1 MIQIIET
8 DKIKFMIIESV
19 KSIFVYISFL
29 FLGGVLALSSCK
41 TPREAPWVASAC
53 WNVQEVQQSNMKVYM
68 AAATISSIEYQ
79 AVRGWE
85 LNPATQETAT
95 LYCDIDDDMLR
106 TLVPEHTLCIKV
118 CYLDKGYG
126 GFALCY
132 KAQGEIKRGEY
143 VQLHNSGAWM
153 EHTFKLYDA
162 LVANGIDQADFVLTT
177 CDMDIMGKAKD
188 RVGIASVRVEMSEL
202 LSPYELS
209 VKGKRV
215 GNIFFEDEKIE
226 FQVECLDMTG
236 KHACRTLAY
245 SIINEN
251 RESIYTQKQSL
262 SGERTCIEL
271 PSLPYGVYE
280 LILEMEGEQSY
291 QKAVVDFS
299 HSRRA
304 DEINTHF
311 GTNLHF
317 DWAVYSNED
326 IDFLA
331 ELVKDAGYSLV
342 RTSLRWYQMEK
353 SKGEFALTRN
363 ILYSNQCLKKQG
375 LKMVGILS
383 QECPLYDTV
392 PYWLENEDK
401 REAYARFC
409 YFMVDALKE
418 YTHIFTYPNEF
429 NLTKGGVHHPEN
441 YHQSMDIIK
450 AAYPAI
456 KRANADAFI
465 VSGAVS
471 RFEKPYLEGLFRLG
485 LNDYCDASSIHLYD
499 FIGGPE
505 TYYTNKPDLN
515 MFPNT
520 QLFHDLM
527 KRLAPE
533 KQAWITENGWCS
545 YPGEMGE
552 NEAHRNFFMCTEN
565 EQARWY
571 ARSFIINSDPNRADK
586 YFHYSFI
593 NNEVGYFNS
602 ESNFG
607 IIHSHNHRTPFSAK
621 PAFVTVAAFN
631 DIVGNALFKGNVEE
645 LELAE
650 DERNHFAYM
659 FVNAKGEEIACFWQR
674 DERLL
679 TDKKIK
685 TYTYKSDMPYLE
697 IYDMYGNRKVVDN
710 KEGTYTS
717 LYTCCPVY
725 IKGVKE
731 VK

>member
-1 MIQIIET
+1 MILQNT
-8 DKIKFMIIESV
+8 
-19 KSIFVYISFL
+19 KSIFTHILFL
-29 FLGGVLALSSCK
+29 FGGVLGIFSCN
-41 TPREAPWVASAC
+41 TPLKSTFVASAY
-53 WNVQEVQQSNMKVYM
+53 WDEKEVQQSNMKVYM
-68 AAATISSIEYQ
+68 SSATMPFIEYQ
-79 AVRGWE
+79 TIRGWE
-85 LNPATQETAT
+85 LNPSEQENAT
-95 LYCDIDDDMLR
+95 LYCDIDDNVLHA
-106 TLVPEHTLCIKV
+106 LAPERTLCIKV
-118 CYLDKGYG
+118 CYLDKGYS

-132 KAQGEIKRGEY
+132 EAQGKIKKGEY
-143 VQLHNSGAWM
+143 VQLYNSGTWK

-162 LVANGIDQADFVLTT
+162 LIANGINQADFILTT
-177 CDMDIMGKAKD
+177 CDMDIMGKAKGAVD
-188 RVGIASVRVEMSEL
+188 IASIRVEMSEL
-202 LSPYELS
+202 LSPYKLS
-209 VKGKRV
+209 VKSRRT
-215 GNIFFEDEKIE
+215 GNIFFEDEKMQ
-226 FQVECLDMTG
+226 FQVQCLDVTG
-236 KHACRTLAY
+236 KHCCKALTY
-245 SIINEN
+245 SVINEN
-251 RESIYTQKQSL
+251 KESIYTQKQFIAN
-262 SGERTCIEL
+262 GEACIEL

-291 QKAVVDFS
+291 QKAVIDFS

-304 DEINTHF
+304 DEINTRF

-317 DWAVYSNED
+317 DWAVYTNED
-326 IDFLA
+326 IELLV
-331 ELVKDAGYSLV
+331 ELVKNAGYSLV

-353 SKGEFALTRN
+353 NKGEFALTRN

-383 QECPLYDTV
+383 QECPLYDTA
-392 PYWLENEDK
+392 PYWLESDSK
-401 REAYARFC
+401 RDAYARFC

-418 YTHIFTYPNEF
+418 YTNIFTYPNEF
-429 NLTKGGVHHPEN
+429 NLTKGGVHHSEN

-456 KRANADAFI
+456 KQANADAFI
-465 VSGAVS
+465 VSGAIS
-471 RFEKPYLEGLFRLG
+471 RFEKSYIEGLFQLG
-485 LNDYCDASSIHLYD
+485 LKDYCDASSIHLYD

-527 KRLAPE
+527 KHLAPQ

-545 YPGEMGE
+545 YPGEMSE
-552 NEAHRNFFMCTEN
+552 NEVHRNFFMCTEN

-571 ARSFIINSDPNRADK
+571 ARSFIINSDPNRVDK

-593 NNEVGYFNS
+593 NNEVGYFNT

-631 DIVGNALFKGNVEE
+631 DIVGNAHFKGNVEE
-645 LELAE
+645 LELPE
-650 DERNHFAYM
+650 DERNHFAYL
-659 FVNAKGEEIACFWQR
+659 FVNAQGEEITCFWQR

-679 TDKKIK
+679 TDRKIK

-697 IYDMYGNRKVVDN
+697 IYDMYGNKKVVEN

-717 LYTCCPVY
+717 LYTCYPVY

-731 VK
+731 IK